1 MSRFALQK
9 PYSVATLPRPID
21 QSSGRYVVG
30 DVHGGALGSKKRKR
44 SELAIGIDGRISSS
58 RLLTSYALPPQTSF
72 TCPPTST
79 RTRIS
84 KNKVER
90 RTYVSTIQP
99 QAQITLFYESTGNKQ
114 AAQSFSETHKL
125 SGSQAPVRTE
135 TTTENLD
142 ILLVKRDGEVQC
154 LDGNN
159 LQERWISPERAWPGY
174 CYIFEECPG
183 GVCTVDQR
191 ICSKSSEESIGSM
204 EITEDGFNPHVL
216 FILLKSGKS
225 SSIRTAH
232 IVSTYNYFA
241 AARGH
246 EFEDAAVFSLQAS
259 SGTIQQLIRDTVIP
273 SIWVISFQ
281 RLSTTSIMVSR
292 KVVSV
297 FNPKYR
303 SIMGS
308 VLSMIRAKDEGKH
321 RASGLL
327 IDSIGYSRKRLRSST
342 SDADVAKPSLSPLD
356 VDKRWII
363 YGLSK
368 IYSWT
373 KTDEAEY
380 QLRVQF
386 YPPNTFMWLL
396 KTGHMTIAN
405 IESALR
411 MNIRESA
418 LDALPS
424 GELVNAINELD
435 PSLDF
440 LRILI
445 SKTYL
450 NASELVTAIQKVMDS
465 LELFGDN
472 AIVQQQLLTNGNG
485 AAVDSMEVDVNHLE
499 EEVEDD
505 LALIEYQLGAGFG
518 ARGEMLHLALSKL
531 YTCPTN
537 DIIYALQTIFTNE
550 QIVSLIYQL
559 RLEMREGAWTSRYL
573 DDLQSDELDDEA
585 EMSNNSI
592 IIIASLLHNCVD
604 AIGAGGWITGNVRLF
619 NGDAFEAEDLIT
631 SLKSEVSAAL
641 EAIEE
646 AAYLK
651 GIISEMVRYGDSVQ
665 QVLSPAVKAAPP
677 TASGKKRK
685 ARHRKPVLVPFVDE
699 AGKMLPF
706 GLKADQNISLLKVGA
721 GGEVYRRTR
730 RDIGHLKSKKVPKYS
745 LERVVV

>member
-142 ILLVKRDGEVQC
+142 ILLVKRDGEVHALGQ
-154 LDGNN
+154 DTA
-159 LQERWISPERAWPGY
+159 ISLKNVQVEFAQLTNAFAASQG
-174 CYIFEECPG
+174 IL
-183 GVCTVDQR
+183 
-191 ICSKSSEESIGSM
+191 KESIGSM

-216 FILLKSGKS
+216 FILLKSGNKTTNTS
-225 SSIRTAH
+225 LTRDVLSK
-232 IVSTYNYFA
+232 STYNYFA

-308 VLSMIRAKDEGKH
+308 VLSMIRAKENDENWI
-321 RASGLL
+321 A
-327 IDSIGYSRKRLRSST
+327 T